1 MIIKWNTEKVIKYLS
16 RIDQAILQG
25 RYYLAMKL
33 ANRLLKHYYRS
44 FISEKIS
51 AEQEADNIRL
61 MSAIITRYLLR
72 HYGKYKIPYAEK
84 RLMVMQLVSSVLVI
98 YMMNTSDSPDDM
110 QVIDKAT
117 AMYIRDNVGN
127 VVSFLSKYA

>member
-1 MIIKWNTEKVIKYLS
+1 MIIKWDTEKVLKYLAS
-16 RIDQAILQG
+16 IDLAITRG
-25 RYYLAMKL
+25 KYAVAMKL

-61 MSAIITRYLLR
+61 MSTIITRYLIR
-72 HYGKYKIPYAEK
+72 HYRQYKIPYSEK
-84 RLMVMQLVSSVLVI
+84 RLMVMQLISSVLVI
-98 YMMNTSDSPDDM
+98 YMMNTSDTPEDM

-117 AMYIRDNVGN
+117 ATYIRDNVGN
-127 VVSFLSKYA
+127 VVTFLSKYA

>member
-1 MIIKWNTEKVIKYLS
+1 MIIKWDTEKVIKYLS
-16 RIDQAILQG
+16 RIDQSIVQG

-51 AEQEADNIRL
+51 AEEEADNVRL

-72 HYGKYKIPYAEK
+72 HYRKYKIPYSEK

-98 YMMNTSDSPDDM
+98 YMMNTSETPEDM

-117 AMYIRDNVGN
+117 ATYIRDNVGN
-127 VVSFLSKYA
+127 VVTFLSKYT

>member
-16 RIDQAILQG
+16 RIDQSIVQG

-61 MSAIITRYLLR
+61 MSSIIIRYLLR
-72 HYGKYKIPYAEK
+72 HYRKYKIPYSEK
-84 RLMVMQLVSSVLVI
+84 RLMVMQLVSSVIVI
-98 YMMNTSDSPDDM
+98 YMMNTSETPEDM

-117 AMYIRDNVGN
+117 ATYIRENVGN
-127 VVSFLSKYA
+127 VVTFLSKYA